1 MEKREVRSF
10 ITKRAMGNALKK
22 LMETK
27 PLHTITVSD
36 ITDEC
41 GYHRQT
47 FYYHFADIE
56 ELLKWTFD
64 KDVADFL
71 SSNEAPNSWQDT
83 LRLTF
88 AFLSENKSFCLSVYY
103 SLGRDTI
110 LKVFSDTVSTVVYS
124 VIIDICGTTLVTPE
138 NAEFLTTMT
147 TGGIISLVEQ
157 WLTGNLKWSSEEI
170 VENLTY
176 VANDILT
183 GAKLRFS
190 AQSEMRR

>member
-10 ITKRAMGNALKK
+10 ITKRAMGNALEK

-27 PLHTITVSD
+27 PLHAITVSD

-47 FYYHFADIE
+47 FYYHFTDIE

-64 KDVADFL
+64 KDVSDFL
-71 SSNEAPNSWQDT
+71 SSNKPPKSWQDT

-110 LKVFSDTVSTVVYS
+110 LKVFTDTVSTVVYS
-124 VIIDICGTTLVTPE
+124 VIIDMCGTTLISPE

-190 AQSEMRR
+190 TPQR

>member
-27 PLHTITVSD
+27 PLQTITVSD
-36 ITDEC
+36 ITNDC

-47 FYYHFADIE
+47 FYYHFADID

-64 KDVADFL
+64 KDVAEFL
-71 SSNEAPNSWQDT
+71 SSNEPPKTWQDT
-83 LRLTF
+83 LRLLF

-110 LKVFSDTVSTVVYS
+110 LKGFSETVSAVIHS
-124 VIIDICGTTLVTPE
+124 VIINICGTTLINPE
-138 NAEFLTTMT
+138 NADFLTTMT
-147 TGGIISLVEQ
+147 TGGFISLVEQ

-190 AQSEMRR
+190 SHPEMTK